1 MKVKTLI
8 IFGLIVVTI
17 SSCSKV
23 YDKNMTVV
31 KDCTGNYL
39 RYHDKDYL
47 ICNDEVVEPF
57 ENGTEVKASFEKIES
72 CPDCDF
78 IACQML
84 HTHEGWITVKEIE

>member
-1 MKVKTLI
+1 MKLKTLL
-8 IFGLIVVTI
+8 IFGLILVTF

-23 YDKNMTVV
+23 NDKNMIVV
-31 KDCTGNYL
+31 KDCTGSYL

-47 ICNDEVVEPF
+47 ICNYQIVEQL
-57 ENGTEVKASFEKIES
+57 EHGTEVKASFEKIET

-84 HTHEGWITVKEIE
+84 HTHEGLITVSEIE